1 MVELLYALDATTG
14 KMMSVDSV
22 ANGIACN
29 CICPSCGSPLVA
41 KNNGETVSPH
51 FAHAS
56 GCSCSGAHES
66 ELHLLA
72 KEIISEERQIMLP
85 GYGKVYEGGVMTFD
99 NVEVEERNDISCLQP
114 DLCGVKNGS
123 RLWLEIMVTHA
134 IGPEKR
140 ALIKRNNIACVELK
154 LSQFINR
161 QVTKSELRYFLL
173 HSKDSREWTN
183 NPKLEKLRLA
193 KAMDLRKRVMEHSEQ
208 IFEQMDVYDAK
219 QLIAE
224 GQREF
229 LADNPDC
236 CFVSYKSCLKCKHHT
251 TRIALYEEMK
261 LLHLPSWLKDAL
273 AGNMQYYTYE
283 EINGTVEF
291 KQCYTIQFDNY
302 LRLLPTQSPDIH
314 GRPVSER
321 EIRQN
326 EVVIP
331 FLLDTVPA
339 IIASVGKQCNHCR
352 HVVTVAPSKKEAACD
367 MPNVVHKHR
376 RKR

>member
-29 CICPSCGSPLVA
+29 CVCPSCGSPLVA

-56 GCSCSGAHES
+56 GCSCSDAHES

-72 KEIISEERQIMLP
+72 KEIISEERRIMLP
-85 GYGKVYEGGVMTFD
+85 GYGRVYGGGAMTFD
-99 NVEVEERNDISCLQP
+99 NVEVEKRNDVSCLQP

-123 RLWLEIMVTHA
+123 RLWLEVMVTHA

-140 ALIKRNNIACVELK
+140 DLIRKNNIACVELN

-161 QVTKSELRYFLL
+161 QVTKNELRHFLL
-173 HSKDSREWTN
+173 HSKSAREWTN

-193 KAMDLRKRVMEHSEQ
+193 KALELRKCVMEQSEQ
-208 IFEQMDVYDAK
+208 IFEEMDVYDAK

-229 LADNPDC
+229 LAENPDC
-236 CFVSYKSCLKCKHHT
+236 CFVPYKSCLKCKHHT
-251 TRIALYEEMK
+251 TRLALYEEVK

-273 AGNMQYYTYE
+273 AGNLQYYTYE
-283 EINGTVEF
+283 EIKDTVSF
-291 KQCYTIQFDNY
+291 NRCYIIQFDNY
-302 LRLLPTQSPDIH
+302 LRLLPTHSPDIN
-314 GRPVSER
+314 GKLVAER
-321 EIRQN
+321 DIRQN
-326 EVVIP
+326 ERVIP

-339 IIASVGKQCNHCR
+339 IVASVGKSCRHCR
-352 HVVTVAPSKKEAACD
+352 HIITVAPSKKEAACD
-367 MPNVVHKHR
+367 MPNVVHIHR